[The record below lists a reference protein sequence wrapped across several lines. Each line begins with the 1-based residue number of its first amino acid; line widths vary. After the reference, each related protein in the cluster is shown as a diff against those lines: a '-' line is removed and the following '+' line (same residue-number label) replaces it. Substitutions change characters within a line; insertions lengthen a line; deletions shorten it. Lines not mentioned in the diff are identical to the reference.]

1 MRALLLVLTRMVTGC
16 SDSSEQKKDEATK
29 GKSKK
34 ETKKRERATES
45 GRLLILIA
53 PFCVPGP
60 GLFRSS
66 FRPSFNTDLRRRLH
80 R

>member
-1 MRALLLVLTRMVTGC
+1 MVTGC
-16 SDSSEQKKDEATK
+16 SDSREQKKDEATK

-53 PFCVPGP
+53 SFCVPGP
-60 GLFRSS
+60 GLFGSS
-66 FRPSFNTDLRRRLH
+66 LRPSFNTELKRHLH
-80 R
+80 S